1 MKSIKIRDVIIIL
14 LLTTQVKAFSQSNSK
29 IMNNYLKE
37 TPMLNY
43 SGSSIQSLVKS
54 RNWLSMETIERVKA
68 IYNYVRDDI
77 KFGYNLS
84 DDITAIQVL
93 KDGYGQCNT
102 KATLLMALLRATGIP
117 NRIHGFTIDKA
128 LQKGAISGIWYKIA
142 PKNIVHSWVEIYV
155 SNKWY
160 FLEGV
165 ILDKE
170 YLTKLQEKNKDC
182 KTTFCGYG
190 AYTDNF
196 SNPPIEWNLNNTYI
210 QDKGINQD
218 FGLFNTPDEFYAKHQ
233 QQLGVVKK
241 FIFRNIV
248 RQKMNRNVERIRNG
262 R

>member
-1 MKSIKIRDVIIIL
+1 MRSILFIL
-14 LLTTQVKAFSQSNSK
+14 LLTAQVKAFSQSNLKS
-29 IMNNYLKE
+29 MNNYLKE
-37 TPMLNY
+37 TPILNF
-43 SGSSIQSLVKS
+43 SDSSIQSLIKSKNWLTMDTIECVKS
-54 RNWLSMETIERVKA
+54 
-68 IYNYVRDDI
+68 IYNFVRDDI

-84 DDITAIQVL
+84 DNITATQILQ
-93 KDGYGQCNT
+93 DGYGQCNT

-128 LQKGAISGIWYKIA
+128 LQKGAITGIWYKLS

-155 SNKWY
+155 NNNWY

-170 YLTKLQEKNKDC
+170 YLTKLQNKNKDC

-196 SNPPIEWNLNNTYI
+196 ANPPIDWNLNNTYI

-218 FGLFNTPDEFYAKHQ
+218 FGLFDTPDEFYAKHQ
-233 QQLGVVKK
+233 QKLGVFKK